1 MQQIYD
7 LNFQTVYL
15 QLKAKREDG
24 YTLLRK
30 LSRIVIHIP
39 QLGNQTQTK
48 WHAPRSFYGLQMCR
62 TPQKSNYGI
71 NSVWVMKENK
81 HDME

>member
-7 LNFQTVYL
+7 LNFQTIYL

-30 LSRIVIHIP
+30 LSRIVIYIP
-39 QLGNQTQTK
+39 PLGTQTQTK
-48 WHAPRSFYGLQMCR
+48 WHTPRSFYGLQMCQ
-62 TPQKSNYGI
+62 TPQKCNYGI
-71 NSVWVMKENK
+71 NSVRKMK
-81 HDME
+81 